1 MKILF
6 IGGGNMSFA
15 IISGL
20 ILNKHS
26 IFVIDPLHLA
36 RKKILKLANKTNSMS
51 SIEVFVDLEEFSNKN
66 IMPSWIVL
74 AVKPQQISAINLEIK
89 KIMPKF
95 ISKSPLMSIVA
106 GLSIKTLKK
115 ITKNDHI
122 IRTMP
127 NTPSLIKMGITG
139 FFATK
144 NISFKT
150 KKQATKILSQIGQVV
165 ELPNEAMIDVV
176 TAVSGSG
183 PGYTFK
189 FISALEKAAI
199 HAGLPKAFVRKFI
212 YTTLIGSV
220 QLWEQSG
227 DNSEDLVLKVASKGG
242 TTEEALN
249 HLDNGNF
256 DNLIIKAIKKAKDK
270 SRSLSL
276 EINRQV
282 QKHSKK

>member
-1 MKILF
+1 MSSIVF

-36 RKKILKLANKTNSMS
+36 RKKILALAKKTNSMS
-51 SIEVFVDLEEFSNKN
+51 SIEVFGDLDEFSKKN

-144 NISFKT
+144 NFSFKKH
-150 KKQATKILSQIGQVV
+150 KK
-165 ELPNEAMIDVV
+165 
-176 TAVSGSG
+176 
-183 PGYTFK
+183 
-189 FISALEKAAI
+189 
-199 HAGLPKAFVRKFI
+199 R
-212 YTTLIGSV
+212 LIKPAYVMESFNNY
-220 QLWEQSG
+220 L
-227 DNSEDLVLKVASKGG
+227 
-242 TTEEALN
+242 
-249 HLDNGNF
+249 
-256 DNLIIKAIKKAKDK
+256 
-270 SRSLSL
+270 
-276 EINRQV
+276 
-282 QKHSKK
+282 

>member
-1 MKILF
+1 MY
-6 IGGGNMSFA
+6 S
-15 IISGL
+15 
-20 ILNKHS
+20 S
-26 IFVIDPLHLA
+26 IFLSIFY
-36 RKKILKLANKTNSMS
+36 ICKTN
-51 SIEVFVDLEEFSNKN
+51 
-66 IMPSWIVL
+66 
-74 AVKPQQISAINLEIK
+74 
-89 KIMPKF
+89 F
-95 ISKSPLMSIVA
+95 IFSIV
-106 GLSIKTLKK
+106 
-115 ITKNDHI
+115 
-122 IRTMP
+122 
-127 NTPSLIKMGITG
+127 
-139 FFATK
+139 
-144 NISFKT
+144 SFKT